1 MSLSTGAIKV
11 LYDEDKTNPLHSNP
25 TVQIIN
31 IKAVTVQGG
40 IRHRVIISDGV
51 NFMQAMLAQQHSPLV
66 DSEQIKRHSIISL
79 KEFVCNPLQNRKIL
93 ILLNFDVVQVD
104 VDSKIGTPAS
114 LENSNSP
121 AAASPSTLSVSAVK
135 PELKQEPRN
144 DYNSNF
150 SSGNAANM
158 ALDANVTGISNLNPY
173 QTRWHIKARVTQK
186 SDIKKWHNSK
196 SDGQLF
202 SVHLL
207 DSSGEIKATI
217 FTDQVDRFYNLL
229 EEGKVYYISK
239 ARVTMARKQFS
250 TLNNEYELIFENGTE
265 IQACEEAS
273 NIPQV
278 KYNFVKI
285 ADIDKCE
292 KDSNCD
298 VLGVVTEDMGVS
310 EIITKSTGRPL
321 KKRELTLADDSLK
334 TIRITFWGN
343 QAEQFDASGSPV
355 IACKGVRV
363 NDFSGRSLSLSS
375 SAICKVNPNIPEAT
389 RLKQWYADKGA
400 SSQFN
405 SYSGM
410 VGVSGE
416 GITKRSKITLQ
427 EAKDEKLGMG
437 DKPDYFEVRA
447 ALAYAKTEN
456 FAYAGC
462 PECKKK
468 ITLESNGWRCEKC
481 QKTYPTPDYRYI
493 LTASIED
500 ATAQIY
506 INMFDDQAKML
517 MGMSANEL
525 MAIKESDNQAA
536 IAAISKMLFNRY
548 NFKLRAKQETYNDI
562 TRTKFTCVDLTPV
575 NFIKDSH
582 ELIASID
589 KLIDV

>member
-1 MSLSTGAIKV
+1 MSLSKGAIKV
-11 LYDEDKTNPLHSNP
+11 LYDEEKANPLHSNP

-66 DSEQIKRHSIISL
+66 DSEQIKRHSIITL

-104 VDSKIGTPAS
+104 VDAKIGAPAS
-114 LENSNSP
+114 LENSNSSS
-121 AAASPSTLSVSAVK
+121 AAGPSTPPVSAVK
-135 PELKQEPRN
+135 PEPKPEPRN

-186 SDIKKWHNSK
+186 SEIKKWHNSK

-217 FTDQVDRFYNLL
+217 FTDQVDRFFNLL

-250 TLNNEYELIFENGTE
+250 TLNNEYELVFENGTE

-285 ADIDKCE
+285 ADIDKHE

-298 VLGVVTEDMGVS
+298 VLGVVTEDMGIS
-310 EIITKSTGRPL
+310 EIITKTTGRPL

-334 TIRITFWGN
+334 TIRLTLWGS
-343 QAEQFDASGSPV
+343 QAEQFDATGSPV

-363 NDFSGRSLSLSS
+363 NDFSGRSLSLSA
-375 SAICKVNPNIPEAT
+375 SATCKINPDIPEAK
-389 RLKQWYADKGA
+389 RLQQWYTDKGV

-405 SYSGM
+405 SYSST
-410 VGVSGE
+410 VGASGE

-427 EAKDEKLGMG
+427 EAKDEKLGTG
-437 DKPDYFEVRA
+437 DKPDYFETRGTIVF
-447 ALAYAKTEN
+447 AKSES
-456 FAYAGC
+456 FAYPGC

-468 ITLESNGWRCEKC
+468 ITLETNGWRCEKC
-481 QKTYPTPDYRYI
+481 QKTYATPDYRYI
-493 LTASIED
+493 LTASVED
-500 ATAQIY
+500 ATSQIY
-506 INMFDDQAKML
+506 CNLFDDQGNL
-517 MGMSANEL
+517 LLGMSANEL
-525 MAIKESDNQAA
+525 TAIKEANTSASNAA
-536 IAAISKMLFNRY
+536 INKKLFSTFNL
-548 NFKLRAKQETYNDI
+548 KLRAKQETYNDI
-562 TRTKFTCVDLTPV
+562 TRIKYTCVDMTPINYVKEGNELV
-575 NFIKDSH
+575 N
-582 ELIASID
+582 SIE
-589 KLIDV
+589 KLIDA